1 MTTSISLT
9 IIVSIALCI
18 FSISDWFCKGAMGL
32 LRNVFCL
39 ANVGQFLYVLYF
51 RYELDLPGI
60 RYQSF
65 GKQNPFA
72 SKYLPFLTY
81 WNIFLQLSY
90 FAVCF
95 GHEVSTS
102 ETLGENQTSPRSKL
116 TATLH
121 KTRDFMFS
129 TLAFPL
135 GLFTTISFWL
145 IYSVNRNLIWPV
157 FLDQFYPL
165 WVNHLVHTSC
175 LISQMIEMLT
185 VYHIYPSTKTG
196 VRTTIGFFLCYLVWI
211 LFLAFHKGVWIY
223 PVLQKLS
230 PLGRTFFI
238 AAFGILGGSLFV
250 VGRIMNEKVWKET
263 TPTNNASKMN

>member
-1 MTTSISLT
+1 MTTSISKVSLT

-39 ANVGQFLYVLYF
+39 ANVGQFFYVLYF

-81 WNIFLQLSY
+81 WNIFLQIFY
-90 FAVCF
+90 FCVCF
-95 GHEVSTS
+95 GHEV
-102 ETLGENQTSPRSKL
+102 LPRSKL

-121 KTRDFMFS
+121 KTRDFIFS

-175 LISQMIEMLT
+175 LISQIIEMLT

-223 PVLQKLS
+223 PVLQMLS

-263 TPTNNASKMN
+263 TPTKNASKMN